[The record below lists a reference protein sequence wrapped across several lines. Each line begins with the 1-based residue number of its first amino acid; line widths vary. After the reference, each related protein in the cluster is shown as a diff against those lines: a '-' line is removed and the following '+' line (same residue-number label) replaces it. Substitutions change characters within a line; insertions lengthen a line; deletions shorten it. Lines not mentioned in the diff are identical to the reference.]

1 MNEIENIAS
10 KHLGRTSDGK
20 TMTRYETPDQV
31 DPDLLVGIPRHL
43 NRTQYNIEGDGSD
56 LFVGIDTWNS
66 YEFSCLLDNGFP
78 VSGLLRWSYP
88 SDSECIVE
96 SKSAK
101 LYLNSYNMAKMG
113 ATVEEAIANV
123 EQQVSDD
130 LYEVLG
136 IKETGTLDVCLHVHE
151 DTTSRPMHD
160 TFMPLEEIVDVA
172 NVTFDHYN
180 EDPDILELVICEYT
194 GRPVRY
200 QSKSLRSNCRVTNQ
214 PDWGDIFIHIEGN
227 RVPTPESLLQ
237 YIVSMRKENHFHE
250 EICECVY
257 KRLHDLIGP
266 DELLVACLY
275 TRRGG
280 IDINPVRA
288 SSPQL
293 LHQQPITDAFNLT
306 DKTMRQ

>member
-1 MNEIENIAS
+1 MDEIEKIAS
-10 KHLGRTSDGK
+10 KVLGKTSDGQ
-20 TMTRYETPDQV
+20 TMMRYETPDEV
-31 DPDLLVGIPRHL
+31 DESLLVGVPRHL
-43 NRTQYNIEGDGSD
+43 NRTQYGISNDGTE
-56 LFVGIDTWNS
+56 LFYGIDAWNS

-78 VSGLLRWSYP
+78 VSGLLKWSYP
-88 SDSECIVE
+88 SHSENIVE

-101 LYLNSYNMAKMG
+101 LYLNSFNMAKMG
-113 ATVEEAIANV
+113 ATVEEAIGNV
-123 EQQVSDD
+123 EMLVYKD
-130 LYEVLG
+130 LQTVLG
-136 IKETGTLDVCLHVHE
+136 IEEEWELNVCLHLNEEH
-151 DTTSRPMHD
+151 TSRPVSG
-160 TFMPLEEIVDVA
+160 TFLPLEEIVDVSA
-172 NVTFDHYN
+172 IEFDHYN
-180 EDPDILELVICEYT
+180 EDPDILELVINES
-194 GRPVRY
+194 GRPVKY

-214 PDWGDIFIHIEGN
+214 PDWGDIFIHIEGD

-266 DELLVACLY
+266 DNMMVACLY

-288 SSPQL
+288 SSKHL
-293 LHQQPITDAFNLT
+293 LTSQPITDAFNLT

>member
-1 MNEIENIAS
+1 MDEIEKIAS
-10 KHLGRTSDGK
+10 KVLGKTTDGK
-20 TMTRYETPDQV
+20 TMMRYETPDEV
-31 DPDLLVGIPRHL
+31 DPLQLVGIPRYL
-43 NRTQYNIEGDGSD
+43 NRTHYDISEDGSE
-56 LFVGIDTWNS
+56 LFYGIDTWNG

-78 VSGLLRWSYP
+78 VSGLIRWSYP

-101 LYLNSYNMAKMG
+101 LYLNSFNMAKMG
-113 ATVEEAIANV
+113 ATIEEAISKV
-123 EQQVSDD
+123 EEQVSKDMAA
-130 LYEVLG
+130 VLG
-136 IKETGTLDVCLHVHE
+136 LREEWNLNVCLHTNEEH
-151 DTTSRPMHD
+151 TSRPVAG

-172 NVTFDHYN
+172 SVEFGHYN
-180 EDPDILELVICEYT
+180 EDPAILDIVTNES
-194 GRPVRY
+194 GRPVKY

-214 PDWGDIFIHIEGN
+214 PDWGDIFIHIEGD

-257 KRLHDLIGP
+257 KRLHDLLGP
-266 DELLVACLY
+266 DELMVTCLY

-293 LHQQPITDAFNLT
+293 LYMQPITDAFNLT

>member
-1 MNEIENIAS
+1 MDEIEKIAS
-10 KHLGRTSDGK
+10 KVLGKTSDGK
-20 TMTRYETPDQV
+20 TMMRYETPDEV
-31 DPDLLVGIPRHL
+31 DPDQLVGVPRHL
-43 NRTQYNIEGDGSD
+43 NRTQYGISNDGTE
-56 LFVGIDTWNS
+56 LFNGIDTWNG

-78 VSGLLRWSYP
+78 VSGLIRWSYP
-88 SDSECIVE
+88 SESECIVE

-113 ATVEEAIANV
+113 ATVEEVIANV
-123 EQQVSDD
+123 EEQVQKDMAPILGLRYDD
-130 LYEVLG
+130 QL
-136 IKETGTLDVCLHVHE
+136 IVCLHMNE
-151 DTTSRPMHD
+151 EYTARPVAG
-160 TFMPLEEIVDVA
+160 TFMPLEEIVDV
-172 NVTFDHYN
+172 TSIEFDHYN
-180 EDPDILELVICEYT
+180 EDPDILEIVINDT
-194 GRPVRY
+194 GRPVKY

-214 PDWGDIFIHIEGN
+214 PDWGDIFIHIEGDK
-227 RVPTPESLLQ
+227 VPTPESLLQ

-257 KRLHDLIGP
+257 KRLHDLLGP
-266 DELLVACLY
+266 DELMVTCLY

-293 LHQQPITDAFNLT
+293 LHTQPITDAYNLT